1 MNNQGK
7 RKEQVDFSE
16 SAVAI
21 SIVALI
27 ALTIIS
33 SIIG

>member
-7 RKEQVDFSE
+7 RKDQVDFSE
-16 SAVAI
+16 NSVAI

>member
-7 RKEQVDFSE
+7 RKDQVDFSE
-16 SAVAI
+16 RVVAI

-27 ALTIIS
+27 VLTIIS

>member
-7 RKEQVDFSE
+7 RKDQVDFSE
-16 SAVAI
+16 NAVAV

-33 SIIG
+33 LIIG